1 MLVLQ
6 VVCNRSSEVEE
17 LKSIIETLRENQARL
32 QKDNAE
38 EIEQLHEVIEKLQ
51 RELPLGGPEAPKAGE
66 GGAMSLQS
74 ELLEELRPL
83 QCWRVSCMLPWR
95 PRRP

>member
-66 GGAMSLQS
+66 GGA
-74 ELLEELRPL
+74 P
-83 QCWRVSCMLPWR
+83 CMTTA
-95 PRRP
+95 